1 MSPAHPEPAGLK
13 REIGLFGA
21 TALGIGAIIGSGI
34 FVVTGIVAG
43 IAGPAMIISVL
54 IAGIIALFSALS
66 VAELSVYLPEEG
78 GTYTYAQKLI
88 SPFAGFIAGWIWIFS
103 NIFVGAAVSLGFAHY
118 FVTLFPAIP
127 VKGIAVIICL
137 IFIIINYIGLKE
149 STLLNNVLVTLKVL
163 ILLFFIAFGLGF
175 FNGSNMMPFA
185 PAGISGILSG
195 AALIFFAY
203 TGFARVTIMA
213 EEVKDPEKTIPRSI
227 FLALAISTFLYI
239 LVSVIAVGL
248 VGASGLSSSGSPLA
262 AAIGIT
268 GSTTAVFLIS
278 SGAMIATASVLL
290 TTIMGISRIMFAM
303 ARTGDLP
310 AFLKRIHPGFN
321 TPHYAIWIS
330 GACIIAAILLADLTL
345 VVAVSTFAM
354 LIFYLIA
361 NVAAFRIPSKYRQYP
376 ALVPIIGAISCLG
389 LIGFLTIN
397 SWIIGIIGLALGVVW
412 YIIQHRSHGILTCY
426 LQLFIIPVPF
436 KDS

>member
-1 MSPAHPEPAGLK
+1 MSPAQPKPAGLK

-54 IAGIIALFSALS
+54 IAGFIALFSALS

-78 GTYTYAQKLI
+78 GTYAYAQKLI

-118 FVTLFPAIP
+118 FVTLFPAVP
-127 VKGIAVIICL
+127 VKGIAMIICL

-163 ILLFFIAFGLGF
+163 ILLFFVAFGLGF
-175 FNGSNMMPFA
+175 FRGSHLTPFA

-227 FLALAISTFLYI
+227 YLALAISTVLYI

-248 VGASGLSSSGSPLA
+248 IGASGLSQSGSPLA
-262 AAIGIT
+262 TAIGVS
-268 GSTTAVFLIS
+268 GSSAAVLLIS

-310 AFLKRIHPGFN
+310 SFLKRINPRFS

-330 GACIIAAILLADLTL
+330 GVFMIAAILLADLTL
-345 VVAVSTFAM
+345 VIAVSTFAM
-354 LIFYLIA
+354 LVYYLIA
-361 NVAAFRIPSKYRQYP
+361 NIAAFRIPLEYRQYP
-376 ALVPIIGAISCLG
+376 APVPVIGAVSCIG

-397 SWIIGIIGLALGVVW
+397 SWIIGIIGVVLGIVW
-412 YIIQHRSHGILTCY
+412 YVVHRQITR
-426 LQLFIIPVPF
+426 
-436 KDS
+436 